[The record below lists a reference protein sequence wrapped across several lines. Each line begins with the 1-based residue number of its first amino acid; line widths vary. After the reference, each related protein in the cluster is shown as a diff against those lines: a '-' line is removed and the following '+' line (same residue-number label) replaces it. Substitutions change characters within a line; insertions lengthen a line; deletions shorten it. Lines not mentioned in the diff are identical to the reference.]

1 MHHVAT
7 MDIELDK
14 VFPARGNVYRA
25 KRQWADID
33 WVWGPCCGWTRS
45 WNQSW
50 SWHASTERHG
60 KTISVNHV
68 NNKYFQLGR
77 IVCLEFELCKPCS
90 YIEQHLK

>member
-33 WVWGPCCGWTRS
+33 WVW
-45 WNQSW
+45 
-50 SWHASTERHG
+50 
-60 KTISVNHV
+60 
-68 NNKYFQLGR
+68 
-77 IVCLEFELCKPCS
+77 
-90 YIEQHLK
+90 